1 VGKSFGKNISFSNKI
16 KGCGSTKHTRIIK
29 KKMCE
34 RFIGST
40 LKKEKGGG
48 LFRFHLKSCF
58 SFQTFFWEK
67 KSWEGEKRDLNSN

>member
-40 LKKEKGGG
+40 FKKREGRGA
-48 LFRFHLKSCF
+48 F
-58 SFQTFFWEK
+58 SFSSQVVLLFPILEK
-67 KSWEGEKRDLNSN
+67 IWKRKRYQI